1 MDFTKFICVMEDF
14 FTNEDWVLFKRLY
27 LNELYLFS
35 TEGIVQKQNSSSRA
49 YSHVYKIAN
58 ESAKKSNYR
67 MTLRLNKEGS
77 HLSNIAKSDVDNG
90 IDEFDNFI
98 RYASSP
104 QNVLKGE
111 EGDTGTEEERDTG
124 IEVILSLVKQLN
136 NLNNS
141 PVRPDTVLAA
151 LGRSETIVLNIIEKY
166 FGLDPQELLTAAE
179 KEKVKDAGK
188 YGVIAC
194 LFNKILRLYYLLE
207 HLLNPLSVL
216 KDCRNTTHPKPGELY
231 STYKISSGEPSNEL
245 AKFIVFT
252 FIWIIIICRKT
263 IVSLI
268 YSEIAFLPAVINKK
282 EKETEVAFERRK
294 QSEEDQNKSRVETLK
309 KVLLNEALEYKSF
322 KPGMNLHVK
331 VIGAKPQSIEWTLKD
346 DKVDRKINETKM
358 LEAPDCKDVTIPGV
372 FRYDD
377 ITIKVTT
384 SDQGSKEFNCT
395 IPNPCTVAKESI
407 ITLHYPYQQ
416 YKVEITVD
424 DGNQITEEETA
435 KLPVPDDTVTL
446 DITSDLECSMTIP
459 GVVQN
464 CTVARN
470 GNVTLRIPKGR
481 HEITLTAKDN
491 PSYVMT
497 REVDLTCDT
506 AVKDMLF
513 AKEVRNHSEW
523 WKTALQNIVVLKKT
537 FCDGDNKFVLWDK
550 TVDLP
555 VYFCKCYNENGFG
568 KCETGFSGNLF
579 YVKEETG
586 CYRYYDLTNNNDN
599 ILSGHLFTFAEKRR
613 QCCEFTGYRGK
624 GDALVIDKDG
634 KELYRIFES
643 KDWNESLIGL
653 YEDFINKFEFS
664 DGWAAM
670 LKPDGTIVFINEDWM
685 EDNES
690 TYPFDS
696 AYYPVF
702 HDGWCAVKN
711 GDGDYLFL
719 RDMTSCIKTDNNK
732 YDLLQPVIVKDNWA
746 CISKTKNLYQIIN
759 PNSGEYLL
767 SEAFQFIESSH
778 GLFKIKLEDRWAI
791 LDSNLKDWVFPDTR
805 LNDKVRFSTG
815 EYHIITKDFFIQKGL
830 NESDG
835 DKFVYICVPN
845 KLLGADF
852 KGFSLIYDS
861 VHPSS
866 ANFIAVKKHDKK
878 WFVFDAKGNEHLTGY
893 DDFIYYK
900 EGIFVIEKD
909 GVHECWK
916 AVGDKLFNICKAEW
930 AFIDKDELFI
940 YNTSVLPHIKD
951 KKKDFA
957 KLRQF
962 KVTPTENSWNLLQIH
977 DWNIE
982 KSVHTINPFL
992 SYAKDVH
999 NVKEMEDSIAKIS
1012 SGHEIDDFYRHGNL
1026 WIADDDEKKMI
1037 FSNSWKLLMDE
1048 CDEITSVSDNLY
1060 YVTNNDNAYFIDD
1073 TGKRTISIFYRK
1085 IRPITNGFAAVYATA
1100 WGFVQI
1106 NDGSIKEICVRKYS
1120 EVKDFSKEG
1129 YAMVYK
1135 ENEGWGLIDGK
1146 GTLVVEC
1153 KYDEVD
1159 DFKIECDYTS
1169 ARINDSWMIIS
1180 KDGIEV

>member
-1 MDFTKFICVMEDF
+1 MEKSFTDQ
-14 FTNEDWVLFKRLY
+14 DWVEFKRLY
-27 LNELYLFS
+27 LDDLYLFAIKGKVQPDKGDNPGQYHTIYDVANFEQEVTS
-35 TEGIVQKQNSSSRA
+35 GENAEGQDVASGEN
-49 YSHVYKIAN
+49 
-58 ESAKKSNYR
+58 AKVENKPVS
-67 MTLRLNKEGS
+67 LRLSLNTKDGY
-77 HLSNIAKSDVDNG
+77 LKNITKSDIDNA
-90 IDEFDNFI
+90 IDAFKHFI
-98 RYASSP
+98 RYAATHAVKKSLLDYIKILNS
-104 QNVLKGE
+104 
-111 EGDTGTEEERDTG
+111 T
-124 IEVILSLVKQLN
+124 EVITFMVDAA
-136 NLNNS
+136 
-141 PVRPDTVLAA
+141 VRQAENVTK
-151 LGRSETIVLNIIEKY
+151 NIIEKY
-166 FGLDPQELLTAAE
+166 FGLNPE
-179 KEKVKDAGK
+179 K
-188 YGVIAC
+188 
-194 LFNKILRLYYLLE
+194 LLE
-207 HLLNPLSVL
+207 
-216 KDCRNTTHPKPGELY
+216 E
-231 STYKISSGEPSNEL
+231 
-245 AKFIVFT
+245 
-252 FIWIIIICRKT
+252 
-263 IVSLI
+263 
-268 YSEIAFLPAVINKK
+268 KK
-282 EKETEVAFERRK
+282 EKERFNQLEYLFREILGIYYPQYSPLYVLRIFRNKMMHIDGIEINEGEESREVIKFFIFTYIWVIAICRK
-294 QSEEDQNKSRVETLK
+294 ILISLLSSDCELYRPMKSKYELK
-309 KVLLNEALEYKSF
+309 QKLLDNLDKIQGYRYNEFRPGMDMQIKVLKAEPKSIFWKLRKKDEYRQ
-322 KPGMNLHVK
+322 
-331 VIGAKPQSIEWTLKD
+331 IQ
-346 DKVDRKINETKM
+346 
-358 LEAPDCKDVTIPGV
+358 APDVECGKYVIPGV
-372 FRYDD
+372 FRYEN
-377 ITIKVTT
+377 IIIKVESTNG
-384 SDQGSKEFNCT
+384 DSKEFECT
-395 IPNPCTVAKESI
+395 ISKKYTVAKEGY
-407 ITLHYPYQQ
+407 ITLDFEYGTYNIDLCATEEYH
-416 YKVEITVD
+416 I
-424 DGNQITEEETA
+424 IEEETA

-497 REVDLTCDT
+497 RGVDLTCDT

-568 KCETGFSGNLF
+568 KCETGFAGNLF

-586 CYRYYDLTNNNDN
+586 CYRYYDLTNNNDK

-613 QCCEFTGYRGK
+613 QYCEFTGYRGK

-670 LKPDGTIVFINEDWM
+670 LNPDGKIVFINEDWM
-685 EDNES
+685 EDKES

-702 HDGWCAVKN
+702 HNGWCAVKN

-719 RDMTSCIKTDNNK
+719 RDMTSCIKADNNK

-815 EYHIITKDFFIQKGL
+815 EYHILTKDFFIQKGL

-835 DKFVYICVPN
+835 DKFVYICIPN

-866 ANFIAVKKHDKK
+866 ANYVAVKDYDGK
-878 WFVFDAKGNEHLTGY
+878 WSVFDAKGNEHLTGY
-893 DDFIYYK
+893 DDFMYYK

-1012 SGHEIDDFYRHGNL
+1012 SDHEIDDFYRHSNL

-1048 CDEITSVSDNLY
+1048 CDEITSVSENLY
-1060 YVTNNDNAYFIDD
+1060 YVTNNGKAYFMDD
-1073 TGKRTISIFYRK
+1073 TGTGIISIFYR
-1085 IRPITNGFAAVYATA
+1085 IVRPIVNGFAAVYATA

-1106 NDGSIKEICVRKYS
+1106 NGGSIKEICVREYS

-1135 ENEGWGLIDGK
+1135 KNEGWGLIDSRGD
-1146 GTLVVEC
+1146 LVVNC
-1153 KYDEVD
+1153 SYDEVE
-1159 DFKIECDYTS
+1159 DFKNGCGYTS
-1169 ARINDSWMIIS
+1169 VRIGDSWKIIG
-1180 KDGIEV
+1180 KDGIEVCW

>member
-1 MDFTKFICVMEDF
+1 MEKSFTDQ
-14 FTNEDWVLFKRLY
+14 DWVEFKRLY
-27 LNELYLFS
+27 LDDLYLFAIK
-35 TEGIVQKQNSSSRA
+35 GKVQPDKGDNPGEYHTIYDVANFNYKKKQEVTCGEN
-49 YSHVYKIAN
+49 
-58 ESAKKSNYR
+58 AKVENKPVSLWLSLN
-67 MTLRLNKEGS
+67 TKDGDLR
-77 HLSNIAKSDVDNG
+77 NITKSDIDNAIDAFHHFITKTKDPSIKITLMSFIKKLNTKEDVDL
-90 IDEFDNFI
+90 ITVKAA
-98 RYASSP
+98 R
-104 QNVLKGE
+104 E
-111 EGDTGTEEERDTG
+111 EAETVTE
-124 IEVILSLVKQLN
+124 
-136 NLNNS
+136 
-141 PVRPDTVLAA
+141 
-151 LGRSETIVLNIIEKY
+151 NIIVDY
-166 FGLDPQELLTAAE
+166 FGLSKQSLLEE
-179 KEKVKDAGK
+179 KKEGENFSQLTFLFQQIVGLYYNSNNPLYVLRLCRNSMHPKNGCGPKIREGEESREVIKFFIFT
-188 YGVIAC
+188 YIWVIA
-194 LFNKILRLYYLLE
+194 
-207 HLLNPLSVL
+207 
-216 KDCRNTTHPKPGELY
+216 
-231 STYKISSGEPSNEL
+231 
-245 AKFIVFT
+245 
-252 FIWIIIICRKT
+252 ICRK
-263 IVSLI
+263 ILISLLSSDCEL
-268 YSEIAFLPAVINKK
+268 YRPMKSKYEL
-282 EKETEVAFERRK
+282 K
-294 QSEEDQNKSRVETLK
+294 QKLLDNLDKIQGYRYNEFRPGMDMRI
-309 KVLLNEALEYKSF
+309 KVLKAEPKSIFWKLRKKDEYRQIQ
-322 KPGMNLHVK
+322 G
-331 VIGAKPQSIEWTLKD
+331 
-346 DKVDRKINETKM
+346 
-358 LEAPDCKDVTIPGV
+358 PDVECGKYVIPGV
-372 FRYDD
+372 FRYEN
-377 ITIKVTT
+377 IIIKVETT
-384 SDQGSKEFNCT
+384 NGDSKEFECT
-395 IPNPCTVAKESI
+395 ISKKYTVAKEGS
-407 ITLHYPYQQ
+407 ITLDFEYGTYNIDLCATEECH
-416 YKVEITVD
+416 I
-424 DGNQITEEETA
+424 IEEETA

-568 KCETGFSGNLF
+568 KCETGFAGNLF

-586 CYRYYDLTNNNDN
+586 CYRYYDLTNNNDK

-613 QCCEFTGYRGK
+613 QYCEFTGYRGK

-634 KELYRIFES
+634 KEMYRIFES

-670 LKPDGTIVFINEDWM
+670 LNPDGKIVFINEDWM
-685 EDNES
+685 EDKES

-711 GDGDYLFL
+711 GDGYLFL
-719 RDMTSCIKTDNNK
+719 RDMTSCIKADNNM
-732 YDLLQPVIVKDNWA
+732 YDLLQPVIVQDNWA
-746 CISKTKNLYQIIN
+746 CISKTNNLYQIIN

-767 SEAFQFIESSH
+767 PEAFQFIESSH

-791 LDSNLKDWVFPDTR
+791 LDSNLQDWAFPDTR
-805 LNDKVRFSTG
+805 LNDEVRFSTG
-815 EYHIITKDFFIQKGL
+815 EYHILTKDFFIQKGL

-835 DKFVYICVPN
+835 DKFVYICIPN

-852 KGFSLIYDS
+852 EGFSLIYDS

-878 WFVFDAKGNEHLTGY
+878 WYVFDAQGNEHLTGY
-893 DDFIYYK
+893 DDFMYYK

-916 AVGDKLFNICKAEW
+916 AVGDELFNICKAEW

-940 YNTSVLPHIKD
+940 YNTSVLPHIED
-951 KKKDFA
+951 KKKDIA
-957 KLRQF
+957 YLRQS

-999 NVKEMEDSIAKIS
+999 NVEDMEKSIAKIS
-1012 SGHEIDDFYRHGNL
+1012 SGHVIHYYRHGNL
-1026 WIADDDEKKMI
+1026 WITDYDEKKMI

-1048 CDEITSVSDNLY
+1048 CDEITSVSENLY
-1060 YVTNNDNAYFIDD
+1060 YVTNNYKAYFMDD
-1073 TGKRTISIFYRK
+1073 TGTGIISIFYR
-1085 IRPITNGFAAVYATA
+1085 IVRPIVNGFAAVYAMA

-1106 NDGSIKEICVRKYS
+1106 NGGSIKEICVREYS

-1135 ENEGWGLIDGK
+1135 KNEGWGLIDSRGD
-1146 GTLVVEC
+1146 LVINC
-1153 KYDEVD
+1153 SYDEVE
-1159 DFKIECDYTS
+1159 DFKNGCGYTS
-1169 ARINDSWMIIS
+1169 VRIGDSWKIIG
-1180 KDGIEV
+1180 KDGIEVSW